1 MHSVLILVNLRSRT
15 NVKNSELWDT
25 KKTYPSIEINDSSS
39 SSVFKEIF
47 Y

>member
-1 MHSVLILVNLRSRT
+1 MLKTQNCET
-15 NVKNSELWDT
+15 Q